1 MAEAKT
7 QPTKESV
14 PAFIAAQPD
23 PETRRDCAT
32 LVRMMARVTGEKAVM
47 WGPAIVGFG
56 LYRYVYAS
64 GQTGDWPL
72 AAFSPRK
79 QNLTVYVS
87 TGFDRYA
94 ALVRKLGKA
103 KTSKACLYM
112 KSLADVDLGVL
123 EEMVAACVEH
133 TRKLYPMTGP
143 ATAAKKEAAPSNPK
157 VAAKKKAAT
166 KKATRKRATR

>member
-7 QPTKESV
+7 RPTKESV

-32 LVRMMARVTGEKAVM
+32 LVRMMARVIGEKAVM

-87 TGFDRYA
+87 SGFDGYA
-94 ALVRKLGKA
+94 ALVRKLGKV
-103 KTSKACLYM
+103 KTSKACLYV

-123 EEMVAACVEH
+123 EELVAASAEH
-133 TRKLYPMTGP
+133 MRKLYPMTKPGP
-143 ATAAKKEAAPSNPK
+143 AAARKKPAKTAA
-157 VAAKKKAAT
+157 AKPKAAT
-166 KKATRKRATR
+166 RKAAPKRAKR